1 MLETIVANYI
11 DKHQLLPAHGEV
23 IVAVSG
29 GADSLC
35 LLHLLHRLCG
45 PGKRYPGVS
54 LHAAHLNHK
63 LRGEASAQ
71 DAATVA
77 SIVASWGL
85 PLTAG
90 EVDVPAL
97 AREERRS
104 LEDAARSARYRFLRE
119 VAHGQPIAV
128 AHQADDQV
136 ETVLLHFLRGSG
148 LTGMVGM
155 LPRQQDIIR
164 PLLEVRHVQTVA
176 YCQEHGIKPLEDLS
190 NADPR
195 FLRNRIRHE
204 LLPLLESLNPGI
216 HSTLL
221 RNASAI
227 EVDVAWLEEQVSTCW
242 PAVVVSERADT
253 VKLNIQALL
262 ALPLSL
268 QRHLLRRVTA
278 RLCEGQSPLEIRHY
292 TLIEQLLTQHHDRQE
307 RTLHLPQG
315 LRVIRNFNEVIF
327 ERQTVRRGRYF
338 ADAQHKL
345 IAPTADLSANWNV
358 EADTSL
364 TLSTSLSRPSPIYRP
379 AEAALL
385 HVPGSIEVP
394 GTSWVAVAELVP
406 AELMERARQALL
418 HENWPEVLRLLPPAR
433 HAVYIDGDV
442 AGTLLQVRTRR
453 PGDRMQPLGMQYEKK
468 VQDIFVDKHVARRER
483 ESVPLFFTASHCIW
497 LAGVC
502 LDERARLTSK
512 TQQVVR
518 LSIIN
523 KANGIP
529 LTSSGENGNVVA
541 GLTPAREIN
550 ISREVDMHEDIQEI
564 LLTSEEI
571 QTKIAELGEQIT
583 DDYRGKNLLLL
594 GTLKG
599 AVPFIADLAR
609 AIGLPLEIDYMAV
622 SSYGNATESS
632 GVVRILKDLEGPVQ
646 HKHVLIVEDIVDSGM
661 TLHYLMDVLRQRK
674 PLSLRVCAL
683 LDKQRERV
691 KPVKMDYTG
700 FQIPNQ
706 FVVGYGLDYAQ
717 RYRNLPYIGILKPSV
732 YQEDLPEPQ
741 RRHESPAEEK

>member
-11 DKHQLLPAHGEV
+11 DKHQLLPAHDEV

-35 LLHLLHRLCG
+35 LLHLLHQLCG
-45 PGKRYPGVS
+45 AGKRYPDVS

-71 DAATVA
+71 DAATVT

-85 PLTAG
+85 PLTVG

-136 ETVLLHFLRGSG
+136 ETLLLHFVRGSG

-164 PLLEVRHVQTVA
+164 PLLEVRHAQTVA

-190 NADPR
+190 NTDPR

-204 LLPLLESLNPGI
+204 LLTLLESLNPGI

-227 EVDVAWLEEQVSTCW
+227 EVDVAWLEEQVDTCW
-242 PAVVVSERADT
+242 PAVVVSERDDA
-253 VKLNIQALL
+253 VKLNIQVLL

-278 RLCEGQSPLEIRHY
+278 RLCDGQSPLEIRHY
-292 TLIEQLLTQHHDRQE
+292 TLIELLLNQHHDRQE
-307 RTLHLPQG
+307 RTLDLPQG
-315 LRVIRNFNEVIF
+315 LRVIRNFNEVTF
-327 ERQTVRRGRYF
+327 ERLTARRGRYF

-345 IAPTADLSANWNV
+345 IAPTADLS
-358 EADTSL
+358 
-364 TLSTSLSRPSPIYRP
+364 RPPPIYRP
-379 AEAALL
+379 AEAAWLP
-385 HVPGSIEVP
+385 VPGRIEVP
-394 GTSWVAVAELVP
+394 GTPWIAVAELVP
-406 AELMERARQALL
+406 AELMEKVRQALRL
-418 HENWPEVLRLLPPAR
+418 ENWPEVWRLLPPAR
-433 HAVYIDGDV
+433 HAVYIDRDV
-442 AGTLLQVRTRR
+442 AGTLLQVCTRR

-483 ESVPLFFTASHCIW
+483 ESVPLFFTSSHCIW

-512 TQQVVR
+512 TQRVVR

-571 QTKIAELGEQIT
+571 QAKIAELGEEIT
-583 DDYRGKNLLLL
+583 TDYQGKNLLLL

-609 AIGLPLEIDYMAV
+609 AIRLPLEIDYMAV

-717 RYRNLPYIGILKPSV
+717 RYRNLPYIGILKPTV

-741 RRHESPAEEK
+741 RRHESPAEGK